1 MDNKAENLKFP
12 RQLTQTE
19 LELIF
24 LLLPEN
30 RIGYNLYRNKINTCK
45 VIGLGKFGNNNLIL
59 SSKVTRP
66 DLTAPPAPIFA
77 VGNAVVD
84 SGEIYI
90 VIHEE
95 VEDQIEIDFSLSGFD
110 EISENLTIKQYWTYS
125 NWKPG
130 KPNPADNSKV
140 REVHLI
146 HNSLVI
152 AISSQNK
159 KVWIYDDKTGLNHF
173 IPVTKLYDEMMRIKK
188 EKNPEIALDTKR
200 FFFNNADFNDKL
212 IGQGFLIYNKYW
224 KKLEID
230 NSLFLKKAETKSRKS
245 LLKKI
250 FS

>member
-1 MDNKAENLKFP
+1 MNFP
-12 RQLTQTE
+12 RRLTQTE
-19 LELIF
+19 RNLIIS
-24 LLLPEN
+24 LLPEN
-30 RIGYNLYRNKINTCK
+30 RIGYKLFRNKIDLCK
-45 VIGLGKFGNNNLIL
+45 VIGFGRLGRNNLIL
-59 SSKVTRP
+59 SSKISEP
-66 DLTAPPAPIFA
+66 DLTAPSAPIFA

-84 SGEIYI
+84 AGEVYI

-95 VEDQIEIDFSLSGFD
+95 FEDQIEIDFSLSGID
-110 EISENLTIKQYWTYS
+110 ELSDEVEVKQFWTYS

-130 KPNPADNSKV
+130 KLNPADNTKV

-146 HNSLVI
+146 YNSLVI
-152 AISSQNK
+152 AISTQNK

-188 EKNPEIALDTKR
+188 VKNPEIALDAKR
-200 FFFNNADFNDKL
+200 FFSKNADFNDEL
-212 IGQGFLIYNKYW
+212 IGQSFLVYNKYW

-230 NSLFLKKAETKSRKS
+230 DSLFLKKTETKLKKS